1 MTGTRISEW
10 AKAVASVAF
19 AAIGIL
25 PAIPANA
32 TAVTPSTASATV
44 RTAPAQAAGARHS
57 AETASYYAS
66 ESGGSDFDE
75 PVSSSSYAG
84 GSGSSG
90 SSESGT
96 STSFTIGSQSFSLNA
111 NGVATAYV
119 NPVNGVLP
127 TYVKFSDGT
136 IADIPWITATSDF
149 TEPDQSVALEP
160 KAVEGVLKDGQS
172 YYIRLVADVTAPNY
186 PTTATAVVAGQTV
199 QIPDPVNAQGNQVSV
214 KYDGQIIWEVNYN
227 FQFSGPYAKSQL
239 PTEITLGSGEQLPVS
254 WKALTSIG
262 DWENA
267 TNNVLFGYNY
277 KQLQCGAIANYYTLA
292 GMTQASLAAA
302 RAEQASDTSSSAPA
316 ATTPDMSAGT
326 KKAPVA
332 KLSLIIGIVAAA
344 VGILAS
350 FRKKGS
356 RRKH

>member
-1 MTGTRISEW
+1 MTGILISGW
-10 AKAVASVAF
+10 AKAVASVTF
-19 AAIGIL
+19 IVLGIL
-25 PAIPANA
+25 SAIPANA
-32 TAVTPSTASATV
+32 TVVTSSTTSVAKTIIPSATV
-44 RTAPAQAAGARHS
+44 KTVTAQAASTKHS

-66 ESGGSDFDE
+66 ESSE
-75 PVSSSSYAG
+75 P
-84 GSGSSG
+84 
-90 SSESGT
+90 ET
-96 STSFTIGSQSFSLNA
+96 STSFTVSSQSFSLNA

-119 NPVNGVLP
+119 NPVNGMLP

-136 IADIPWITATSDF
+136 IADIPWITATSNF
-149 TEPDQSVALEP
+149 TEPDQPVTLEP
-160 KAVEGVLKDGQS
+160 KAVEGTLKNGQS
-172 YYIRLVADVTAPNY
+172 YYIQLVANVTAPNY

-199 QIPDPVNAQGNQVSV
+199 QIPDPVNAQSNQVSV

-227 FQFSGPYAKSQL
+227 FQFSGTYAKSQL

-292 GMTQASLAAA
+292 AMTQASLTAE
-302 RAEQASDTSSSAPA
+302 RAEQASDTSSSAPS
-316 ATTPDMSAGT
+316 ATTPDTSAGT

-332 KLSLIIGIVAAA
+332 KLSLIIGIIAA
-344 VGILAS
+344 VIGVLAS
-350 FRKKGS
+350 FRKKAT

>member
-1 MTGTRISEW
+1 MTETRISER
-10 AKAVASVAF
+10 AKAVALVAF

-32 TAVTPSTASATV
+32 TVVTPSTASATV
-44 RTAPAQAAGARHS
+44 RTAPAQAAGAKHFV
-57 AETASYYAS
+57 ETASYYAS

-75 PVSSSSYAG
+75 PASSSSYAG

-136 IADIPWITATSDF
+136 IADIPWITATYDF

-172 YYIRLVADVTAPNY
+172 YYIQLVADVTAPNY
-186 PTTATAVVAGQTV
+186 PTTASAVVAGQTV

-214 KYDGQIIWEVNYN
+214 KYDDVIVLSAQLNQSLAVAVTSCDLLYVCHLTCPPVLPAEPSARSLRFQTLHHWE
-227 FQFSGPYAKSQL
+227 P
-239 PTEITLGSGEQLPVS
+239 
-254 WKALTSIG
+254 
-262 DWENA
+262 
-267 TNNVLFGYNY
+267 
-277 KQLQCGAIANYYTLA
+277 CH
-292 GMTQASLAAA
+292 ASLHCF
-302 RAEQASDTSSSAPA
+302 P
-316 ATTPDMSAGT
+316 
-326 KKAPVA
+326 
-332 KLSLIIGIVAAA
+332 
-344 VGILAS
+344 
-350 FRKKGS
+350 
-356 RRKH
+356 